1 MNILNRIAGY
11 LILALIPWIVYV
23 ALNISVPLRGDDI
36 AFAQTAR
43 AIAKTGLPHFSY
55 GEGNWSAY
63 GLWHPPLYVYLIGEA
78 IRTLGQT
85 EAALRSVGI
94 LCFLATAILIY
105 RFCQRLFKDQTIA
118 AIGCGLFLI
127 NPIMAQYTLIL
138 DIDNTILML
147 LLTLFLYQT
156 VGSWKEMSLRR
167 HIGLSLLFALI
178 LWAKL
183 TTPPFL
189 LLALV
194 LFSLSRHSQWKV
206 GVRLTLI
213 TGLVGTAIFLLTW
226 TFYCYVSQCPLLYPI
241 EFTFLGKKAKYLH
254 LGARLQSFEMLAL
267 VVAFVAT
274 LGLLIWIERSIRP
287 PQPMARLL
295 LIFVGLLLF
304 VYTIWMRAGLKY
316 LTVAL
321 PPLCV
326 LIAPFVTDRLR
337 AVPKLAILLLATTL
351 YYLFLPDIRIN
362 RDGLTFVLHLF
373 PLLVLLCLSIRTNL
387 VHAISGVLVLA
398 IGLQISQGVKQ
409 AFGDYPPARSFT
421 QLVNPTAKHGLRET
435 VSYLNNAL
443 PKSAVILCDLEV
455 GYYYASGRYHE
466 IHYSYEPF
474 IHRALRIQ
482 VTHTSGKY
490 PDYRWPGTATFQ
502 RLFPQ
507 FNWTY
512 NIGVPRM
519 PIADFI
525 RDRSTLQTLS
535 AVVDSAPQSFLR
547 DAALRRLIETE
558 FPMVREIGDYKVYTR
573 S

>member
-1 MNILNRIAGY
+1 M
-11 LILALIPWIVYV
+11 
-23 ALNISVPLRGDDI
+23 
-36 AFAQTAR
+36 
-43 AIAKTGLPHFSY
+43 
-55 GEGNWSAY
+55 
-63 GLWHPPLYVYLIGEA
+63 
-78 IRTLGQT
+78 
-85 EAALRSVGI
+85 RSVGI
-94 LCFLATAILIY
+94 LCFLATTILIY

-443 PKSAVILCDLEV
+443 PQSAVILCDLEV
-455 GYYYASGRYHE
+455 GYYYASGRYHG